1 MIRPSLKESVG
12 TAVNAS
18 NLASDENKECPV
30 DRIAAMARA
39 DALGSALW
47 RIKVGG
53 DMGAL
58 APAAILLAHRV
69 SHSEGFAQWGLTDHL
84 KLLSMCKRVLNE
96 WLQDKCTQC
105 KGRGRTGMGKG
116 KVISSSVDCPCCAG
130 SGRVGHVGK
139 ITAALIATGE
149 ATYQRHYRFKGE
161 VRTKAKTIVM
171 PEEGITPQTK
181 PCPDC
186 SGLGKVQSEK
196 SIKEAS
202 LGKLCGRC
210 EGSGRARINGVER
223 ARVVGVSRQG
233 YWQVWDA
240 RFLEIRR
247 LLAEADGEAM
257 EDIRKALRGPREEVI

>member
-1 MIRPSLKESVG
+1 MNRPSLRETVGCSV
-12 TAVNAS
+12 NSS
-18 NLASDENKECPV
+18 NLKSSDLKEGAIDRVAS
-30 DRIAAMARA
+30 MARA

-69 SHSEGFAQWGLTDHL
+69 SHSDEFAHWGLTDHL

-116 KVISSSVDCPCCAG
+116 KVISSSVDCACCAG
-130 SGRVGHVGK
+130 SGRLPHFPEFSQTMLHGLDGLTEYGP
-139 ITAALIATGE
+139 ISFEAREFIAS
-149 ATYQRHYRFKGE
+149 
-161 VRTKAKTIVM
+161 RT
-171 PEEGITPQTK
+171 Q

-210 EGSGRARINGVER
+210 EGSGRARINGAER
-223 ARVVGVSRQG
+223 ARIVGVSPKN
-233 YWQVWDA
+233 YWKSWDA
-240 RFLEIRR
+240 RFLEIRM
-247 LLAEADGEAM
+247 LLAKADLGAVEV
-257 EDIRKALRGPREEVI
+257 IREALRGPREEVV